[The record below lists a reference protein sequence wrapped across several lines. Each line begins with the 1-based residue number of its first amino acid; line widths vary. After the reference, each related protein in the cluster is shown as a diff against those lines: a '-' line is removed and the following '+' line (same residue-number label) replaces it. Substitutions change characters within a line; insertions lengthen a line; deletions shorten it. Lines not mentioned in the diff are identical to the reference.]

1 MHRGRHIDEA
11 LFAGAAEGS
20 AVRVGRTEVGV
31 PGVQV
36 RIEVEDGDLAVRL
49 VQGAQVGQGQGV
61 VTTEGEQLGPI
72 GAHGVGVGFDG
83 GDGLFDV
90 ERVDAEVTAVGDLLP
105 GERVDV
111 RGLVVGTQQLRG
123 LADVSRSETGAG
135 TVADAGVEGDADDFD
150 VDLLAGALGF
160 DLVDARQQSERR
172 GSCVAGCLA
181 VVGWAERLRRHWLS
195 PSSWRLT
202 GSGRAGGRALSL
214 GRGSHN
220 TDIQSG
226 AFDIAVIQIG

>member
-1 MHRGRHIDEA
+1 MRV
-11 LFAGAAEGS
+11 GS
-20 AVRVGRTEVGV
+20 AEVGV

-49 VQGAQVGQGQGV
+49 VQGAQVRQGQGV
-61 VTTEGEQLGPI
+61 VTAEGEQLGAI
-72 GAHGVGVGFDG
+72 GAHGVGVVLDG

-90 ERVDAEVTAVGDLLP
+90 EGVDAEVTAVSDLLP

-111 RGLVVGTQQLRG
+111 RGLVVGAQQLRG
-123 LADVSRSETGAG
+123 LADMSGSEAGAG
-135 TVADAGVEGDADDFD
+135 TVADAGVEGDADDLD
-150 VDLLAGALGF
+150 VDLLAGTLGF
-160 DLVDARQQSERR
+160 DFVDARQQSERR

-202 GSGRAGGRALSL
+202 GSGQAGGRVLSL

-220 TDIQSG
+220 TDIQDG
-226 AFDIAVIQIG
+226 AFETQAIQGG